1 MQNVLALSVCC
12 AASLFVGAAMAQP
25 SVKPPP
31 STTVAPVTVQGATPK
46 TITARSRAFVQGTAS
61 APNPEL
67 GQISRWHEPVCVEV
81 EGLAEA
87 AQALQIKTRIE
98 SVAKPWACRPHGGG
112 VKQTSRSC
120 SVTILRA

>member
-1 MQNVLALSVCC
+1 MPKRFIPVLIF
-12 AASLFVGAAMAQP
+12 AAGLTATTAGQP
-25 SVKPPP
+25 AKASSP
-31 STTVAPVTVQGATPK
+31 TAVAPVTVQGVTPK
-46 TITARSRAFVQGTAS
+46 AIAAQSRAFVQGTAT